1 MAFVLNLHM
10 NNLSNDTLST
20 IKQLV
25 DMLLSVI
32 THNAKTYVYELNSNL
47 KKKTE

>member
-10 NNLSNDTLST
+10 KNLSNDTLST

-32 THNAKTYVYELNSNL
+32 TYNAKTEAHELNSNL
-47 KKKTE
+47 EKKSE